1 MDGVHVLKGW
11 TDPAMP
17 SSAHPDTEC
26 QVVDGSHFFPYDTWR
41 HLSKNSFQCLL
52 NAFYTSFVSYL
63 KWKIITTRGVS
74 TKKDLAPCIVNQ
86 VTWHLVC
93 GSGQWRQTQQSMA
106 LACPSFWEVNKTR
119 IVLVVVN
126 KAFFSCCPS
135 FLLCQLPLHNSA
147 FSQYIK
153 RYVIT
158 CYMEA
163 ISVNAVWRTEPFS
176 KQILQQSPHL
186 NTTRTHQ
193 GFLWDKKI

>member
-119 IVLVVVN
+119 IVLVVVY

-153 RYVIT
+153 KIRDNMLHGGNF
-158 CYMEA
+158 CKCCMKNWA
-163 ISVNAVWRTEPFS
+163 
-176 KQILQQSPHL
+176 ILQTNPPTISPSKHNK
-186 NTTRTHQ
+186 NTPGISLR
-193 GFLWDKKI
+193 